1 MSNYAKTL
9 SHAVETQGDFSKQ
22 SADGYALLYHSP
34 CFHLAWFR
42 AGRLERFLRL
52 TRSNLR
58 LAFGRERGDR
68 CMERIGAGR
77 RRLR

>member
-1 MSNYAKTL
+1 MSKHTKTL
-9 SHAVETQGDFSKQ
+9 SHAIETRGDFSDC
-22 SADGYALLYHSP
+22 SADGYALLYYSP
-34 CFHLAWFR
+34 CFHLARFQ
-42 AGRLERFLRL
+42 ADRLDRFLRL

-68 CMERIGAGR
+68 CMDLIDANR

>member
-1 MSNYAKTL
+1 MSNHTKTL
-9 SHAVETQGDFSKQ
+9 SHAIETRGDFSDR
-22 SADGYALLYHSP
+22 SADGYALLYHPP
-34 CFHLAWFR
+34 CFHLARFR

-68 CMERIGAGR
+68 CMDLIGAGR

>member
-9 SHAVETQGDFSKQ
+9 SHAVETQGEFSER
-22 SADGYALLYHSP
+22 SSDGFVLLYHSP
-34 CFHLAWFR
+34 CFHLARFR

-68 CMERIGAGR
+68 CIGLIAAGR

>member
-9 SHAVETQGDFSKQ
+9 SHAVETQGDFSER
-22 SADGYALLYHSP
+22 SADGYVLLYHQP
-34 CFHLAWFR
+34 CFHLARFR
-42 AGRLERFLRL
+42 SGRLDRFLRL

-68 CMERIGAGR
+68 TMDLVGAGR
-77 RRLR
+77 RRFR